1 MLTKTQQELVDGIIG
16 EFTNINAKDTSK
28 KSDGRFTLA
37 SVRKC
42 ESDKEE
48 FTRNINLH
56 NSAMLDFFQDKVLSD
71 IKEFTE
77 EFGSVIDVELCRDNV
92 DIHYDNLGMLYKLKD
107 HWMNKEHH
115 HSSYTTKAKQI
126 EAYFISKTKTE
137 NVDYN
142 RSRFEKLK
150 VGSAMRFKAFIT
162 PKADW
167 ATIVLEDGTNYR
179 MLKINGIQYSLHNWL
194 HDENYTTYSSLDEML
209 QNSKDFQSQIVR
221 IS

>member
-16 EFTNINAKDTSK
+16 EFNNINAKDTSK
-28 KSDGRFTLA
+28 KTDGRFTLA

-48 FTRNINLH
+48 FTRNIDLH
-56 NSAMLDFFQDKVLSD
+56 NSAMLDFFRDKVLSD

-77 EFGSVIDVELCRDNV
+77 EFGSVIDVKLCRDYA
-92 DIHYDNLGMLYKLKD
+92 DIHYDNFGMLSKLKG
-107 HWMNKEHH
+107 HWMDKEHR
-115 HSSYTTKAKQI
+115 HSSHTTKAIQI
-126 EAYFISKTKTE
+126 EAYFISKTSTQ
-137 NVDYN
+137 NVHN
-142 RSRFEKLK
+142 RSRFETLK
-150 VGSAMRFKAFIT
+150 VGSAMFCKAFIT

-194 HDENYTTYSSLDEML
+194 HDGNYTTYSSLDEML
-209 QNSKDFQSQIVR
+209 QNSKDFQRQIVR

>member
-16 EFTNINAKDTSK
+16 EFNNINAKDTSK
-28 KSDGRFTLA
+28 KTDGRFTLA

-42 ESDKEE
+42 ESDKKE
-48 FTRNINLH
+48 FTRNIDLH
-56 NSAMLDFFQDKVLSD
+56 NSAMLDFFRDKVLSD
-71 IKEFTE
+71 IKEFTQ
-77 EFGSVIDVELCRDNV
+77 EFGSVIDVKLCRDYA
-92 DIHYDNLGMLYKLKD
+92 DIHLDNLGMLSQLKD
-107 HWMNKEHH
+107 DWMDKEHR
-115 HSSYTTKAKQI
+115 HSSSTTKAKQI
-126 EAYFISKTKTE
+126 EAYFISKTKTQKVE
-137 NVDYN
+137 YN
-142 RSRFEKLK
+142 QSRFGKINI
-150 VGSAMRFKAFIT
+150 GSAMFFTAFIT

-209 QNSKDFQSQIVR
+209 QNSKDFQRQIVR

>member
-16 EFTNINAKDTSK
+16 EFNNINAKDASK

-42 ESDKEE
+42 EDDKQE

-56 NSAMLDFFQDKVLSD
+56 NSAMLDFFREKVLSD
-71 IKEFTE
+71 VKEFTE
-77 EFGSVIDVELCRDNV
+77 EFGSVIDVLLCSTYADPDMSN
-92 DIHYDNLGMLYKLKD
+92 NEMLLDLKSK
-107 HWMNKEHH
+107 WMDKEHRLM
-115 HSSYTTKAKQI
+115 TRAIQI
-126 EAYFISKTKTE
+126 QAYFVSKTKTQKAE
-137 NVDYN
+137 YN
-142 RSRFEKLK
+142 RSRFEEINI
-150 VGSAMRFKAFIT
+150 GSAMFFKAFIT

-179 MLKINGIQYSLHNWL
+179 MLKINGIQYSLHDWL
-194 HDENYTTYSSLDEML
+194 HDGNYITYSSLDDML
-209 QNSKDFQSQIVR
+209 QNSQNFQSQIVR